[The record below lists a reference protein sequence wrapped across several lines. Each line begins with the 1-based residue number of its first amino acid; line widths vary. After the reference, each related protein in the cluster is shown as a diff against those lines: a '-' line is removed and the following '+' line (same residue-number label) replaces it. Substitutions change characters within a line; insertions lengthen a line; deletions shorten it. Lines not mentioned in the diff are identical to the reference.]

1 MTVNRHPNVRT
12 RTRRG
17 LFPLVALLLALG
29 LTTACTPRELGVA
42 ALSFV
47 NKDRAAHG
55 LHELRWDENAAD
67 KAQAWAEHLA
77 ARRTIAHSRL
87 TDGIVGRWSTLGEN
101 VGFSDSIGGA
111 HVGFMNSPKHR
122 AAILGRQFSSVGVGV
137 ATNGNLVFVVQVFR
151 G

>member
-1 MTVNRHPNVRT
+1 MAVTRHTNVRT

-17 LFPLVALLLALG
+17 LTPLVALLLALG
-29 LTTACTPRELGVA
+29 VITACTPRQLGA
-42 ALSFV
+42 TALSFA
-47 NKDRAAHG
+47 NKERAARG
-55 LHELRWDENAAD
+55 IHELRWDDNAAD
-67 KAQAWAEHLA
+67 KAQAWAERLA
-77 ARRTIAHSRL
+77 ARRTIEHSRL
-87 TDGIVGRWSTLGEN
+87 TDGIVGAWSTLGEN